1 MIAFAK
7 RNLKLYF
14 MDKSAVFFS
23 LLAVIISI
31 GLYVLFLGDVYTREV
46 SGAGSAA
53 EYARELMDNWVMAGT
68 IASASIT
75 VSLGV
80 LGTVIEDRAR
90 RITKDFYVSPM
101 KNSAMTG
108 GYIICAYVVSVFMT
122 VFTFAMAQVYTK
134 LNGGSF
140 IAAER
145 LPKLLG
151 VILITNFAATGM
163 MAFFVSLFRSSLQA
177 YSSAS
182 SVVGT
187 LVGFLLGTYMPIG
200 MYPTFVQWIIKC
212 FPISHGA
219 MLLRQI
225 MMGEVM
231 ERAFTVTQA
240 GNAAENAAGFT
251 AEGMAEI
258 TAELE
263 EYFGVTYYFGETAVK
278 EGMSVFLLF
287 ATGAVF
293 MVFACVNLSKKQK

>member
-14 MDKSAVFFS
+14 RDKSAVFFS

-31 GLYVLFLGDVYTREV
+31 GLYVLFLGDVYTREITEN
-46 SGAGSAA
+46 GSAA

-80 LGTVIEDRAR
+80 LGTVIEDKAK

-108 GYIICAYVVSVFMT
+108 GYIICAYLVSVFMT
-122 VFTFAMAQVYTK
+122 IFTFALAEGYIK
-134 LNGGSF
+134 SGGGSL

-145 LPKLLG
+145 IPELFG
-151 VILITNFAATGM
+151 VILVTNFASTGM

-177 YSSAS
+177 YTSAS
-182 SVVGT
+182 TVAGT
-187 LVGFLLGTYMPIG
+187 LVGFLLGIYMPVG
-200 MYPTFVQWIIKC
+200 MYPPLVQWIIKC

-225 MMGEVM
+225 MMGEAM
-231 ERAFTVTQA
+231 EQAFA
-240 GNAAENAAGFT
+240 GIRAENAA
-251 AEGMAEI
+251 EI
-258 TAELE
+258 TAAME
-263 EYFGVTYYFGETAVK
+263 EYFGVTYYFGEYTVN
-278 EGMSVFLLF
+278 EGVSVLILF
-287 ATGAVF
+287 VSGAVF
-293 MVFACVNLSKKQK
+293 MVLACVNLSKKQT

>member
-14 MDKSAVFFS
+14 RDKSAVFFS

-46 SGAGSAA
+46 A
-53 EYARELMDNWVMAGT
+53 ENGGIRDYARRMMDNWVMAGT
-68 IASASIT
+68 IASAGVT

-80 LGTVIEDRAR
+80 LGTIIEDRAR

-101 KNSAMTG
+101 KRSAMTG
-108 GYIICAYVVSVFMT
+108 GYILCAYLVSVLMT
-122 VFTFAMAQVYTK
+122 VFTFVIAQIYMK

-140 IAAER
+140 LAAER
-145 LPKLLG
+145 IPKLLG
-151 VILITNFAATGM
+151 VLLLTDFAAAGM
-163 MAFFVSLFRSSLQA
+163 MAFLVSLFRSSLQA
-177 YSSAS
+177 YSSAG

-187 LVGFLLGTYMPIG
+187 LIGFIMGIYMPVG
-200 MYPTFVQWIIKC
+200 MYPAFVQWIIKC

-219 MLLRQI
+219 VLLRKI

-231 ERAFTVTQA
+231 EQAFDGVPV
-240 GNAAENAAGFT
+240 
-251 AEGMAEI
+251 EI
-258 TAELE
+258 SEEISVQLE
-263 EYFGVTYYFGETAVK
+263 EYFGVTYYLGDQAVT
-278 EGMSVFLLF
+278 EGVSVIILL

-293 MVFACVNLSKKQK
+293 MALACVNLSKKQK